1 MNSIQI
7 FSNVADPPTNMAAVA
22 KNSPNCKKSREP
34 LYRFIP
40 NFIFKVLDGRSTKF
54 VQIKP
59 LGALM
64 AELQGRQ
71 LGTCANIQNSSKSSS
86 PEPVNRFQPNFIFKV
101 LG

>member
-1 MNSIQI
+1 MEGPYVNPFQI
-7 FSNVADPPTNMAAVA
+7 CPNVADLPTNMATIT
-22 KNSPNCKKSREP
+22 KNSTNLKKSSSQEL

-71 LGTCANIQNSSKSSS
+71 L
-86 PEPVNRFQPNFIFKV
+86 
-101 LG
+101 